1 MKIHIQLRDPRY
13 SRKQLFLVW
22 AQRFFFLVACLT
34 LGFSALV
41 YFEAGLYQAFET
53 RQFEKVEKVARQ
65 ASIDAPRPT
74 LERDDPGAVAHIEMP
89 DGSPISKM
97 EIPRLGV
104 SVVVVEGVKPRS
116 LRLAVGHIPG
126 TALPG
131 ERGNIGIAGHRDTFF
146 HKLQDIRE
154 VDLITLTTPGRSYLY
169 FVESAQIVDPTDVQ
183 VLQSSN
189 EPILTL
195 VTCYPFYFA
204 GPAPQRYIVR
214 ARQMAI
220 LSPEVDRFTTVS
232 HSQP

>member
-1 MKIHIQLRDPRY
+1 MKIHMQWRDPRY
-13 SRKQLFLVW
+13 SRKQWLLVW
-22 AQRFFFLVACLT
+22 AERSLFLVACLT
-34 LGFSALV
+34 LGFCALV

-53 RQFEKVEKVARQ
+53 RQFEKVARQ
-65 ASIDAPRPT
+65 ASIDPSRPP

-89 DGSPISKM
+89 DGSSISKM

-146 HKLQDIRE
+146 HKLQNIRE
-154 VDLITLTTPGRSYLY
+154 DDLITLTTHDRSYLY

-232 HSQP
+232 HPQP